1 MQASRAWPSL
11 AGLVPHLPGPVPEPG
26 YAHYHAPHHAVPG
39 YSPAHLDPLQYPA
52 NTFAPGM
59 VTPPVSLANVPRWVL
74 AAHRGKYFQRLP
86 NNICQP
92 GPRVE
97 QRDQHDVGAAGSAAL
112 QD

>member
-1 MQASRAWPSL
+1 MMSLTSSIFNLSFIFLLLQASRAWPSL

-74 AAHRGKYFQRLP
+74 LKKIFST
-86 NNICQP
+86 IT
-92 GPRVE
+92 
-97 QRDQHDVGAAGSAAL
+97 
-112 QD
+112 